1 MNASLRT
8 LLIATF
14 AIALSGCASAPV
26 SSHDDQGLVR
36 KGDSVARELYEGEP
50 EVVFATEFPVASAED
65 ALVRAEAALA
75 QGNLDLALYMYV
87 RCYDLAPDNTYALRR
102 IAAIHEKRNNAD
114 MAGRAYLT
122 LLHSHPDDTA
132 ALQSLGLLYLRGGK
146 QEEALP
152 LLERAVNA
160 DSTLWRAHN
169 GIGIIQ
175 DMLGNNS
182 EAISAFDAALEIKPD
197 SVSIL
202 NNRGYSHYLAGNYR
216 EAVIDLTAA
225 AGAGSEQAWRNLGL
239 VLARQKQY
247 EKAVQTITRV
257 ADPAVAYNDV
267 GYVAMRLGDHE
278 AAAVYFEEA
287 IRLSPRYF
295 EAAHK
300 NLEALRGQGMSAEN
314 GTGELPI
321 SISGV
326 VSPESYGGLVR
337 D

>member
-1 MNASLRT
+1 MNTRMRS

-14 AIALSGCASAPV
+14 AIAMSGCASVPV
-26 SSHDDQGLVR
+26 SSDIDQAR
-36 KGDSVARELYEGEP
+36 TSKGESVARELYDGAP
-50 EVVFATEFPVASAED
+50 EVVFATEFPVVSAED
-65 ALVRAEAALA
+65 ALARAEAAFA

-102 IAAIHEKRNNAD
+102 IAAIHEKRNNPE
-114 MAGRAYLT
+114 MASRAYRAM
-122 LLHSHPDDTA
+122 LHSNPEDAA
-132 ALQSLGLLYLRGGK
+132 ALQALGLLYVRVGK

-152 LLERAVNA
+152 LLERAVAA

-169 GIGIIQ
+169 GIGVIQ
-175 DMLGNNS
+175 DMRGNNS
-182 EAISAFDAALEIKPD
+182 EAVAAFDAALEIKPD
-197 SVSIL
+197 SASIL

-216 EAVIDLTAA
+216 EAAIDLTAA

-247 EKAVQTITRV
+247 AKAVQTITRV
-257 ADPAVAYNDV
+257 GDPAIAYNDV
-267 GYVAMRLGDHE
+267 GYIAMRLGDHE
-278 AAAVYFEEA
+278 TAAVYFEEA

-295 EAAHK
+295 DAAHK
-300 NLEALRGQGMSAEN
+300 NLEALRGQGTTAEN
-314 GTGELPI
+314 GTGESPI

>member
-1 MNASLRT
+1 MAS
-8 LLIATF
+8 
-14 AIALSGCASAPV
+14 
-26 SSHDDQGLVR
+26 
-36 KGDSVARELYEGEP
+36 
-50 EVVFATEFPVASAED
+50 
-65 ALVRAEAALA
+65 
-75 QGNLDLALYMYV
+75 
-87 RCYDLAPDNTYALRR
+87 
-102 IAAIHEKRNNAD
+102 
-114 MAGRAYLT
+114 RAYLT
-122 LLHSHPDDTA
+122 LLHSNPDDA
-132 ALQSLGLLYLRGGK
+132 IGLQSLGLLYLRIGK
-146 QEEALP
+146 HEEALQ
-152 LLERAVNA
+152 LLERAVTA
-160 DSTLWRAHN
+160 DATLWRAHN

-175 DMLGNNS
+175 DRLGNNS
-182 EAISAFDAALEIKPD
+182 EAVSAFDAALEIKPD

-216 EAVIDLTAA
+216 EAAIDLTAA
-225 AGAGSEQAWRNLGL
+225 ASAGSEQAWRNLGL

-278 AAAVYFEEA
+278 AAAFYFEEA

-300 NLEALRGQGMSAEN
+300 NLEALREQGAAAADGPGVS
-314 GTGELPI
+314 PI

-326 VSPESYGGLVR
+326 VSPEAYGGLVH

>member
-1 MNASLRT
+1 MNNSLRS

-14 AIALSGCASAPV
+14 AIAMTGCASVPV
-26 SSHDDQGLVR
+26 SSDYDQ
-36 KGDSVARELYEGEP
+36 ARLPKAESAARDLYAGEP

-65 ALVRAEAALA
+65 ALARAEAALA

-87 RCYDLAPDNTYALRR
+87 RCYDLSPDNTYALRR
-102 IAAIHEKRNNAD
+102 IAAIHEKRNNAE
-114 MAGRAYLT
+114 MAGRAYRT
-122 LLHSHPDDTA
+122 LLHSDPDDAA
-132 ALQSLGLLYLRGGK
+132 ALQSLGLLYLRVGK
-146 QEEALP
+146 QEEALA
-152 LLERAVNA
+152 LLERAVTA
-160 DSTLWRAHN
+160 DSTLWRAYN
-169 GIGIIQ
+169 GIGVIQ

-182 EAISAFDAALEIKPD
+182 DAVSAFDAALEIKPD
-197 SVSIL
+197 SASIL

-216 EAVIDLTAA
+216 AAAVDLTAA

-247 EKAVQTITRV
+247 EKAVQTISRV

-300 NLEALRGQGMSAEN
+300 NLEALRGQGTTDNES
-314 GTGELPI
+314 GQSPI